1 MRIAYVDGRYLP
13 LARAVVSVLDRGFQ
27 FGDAIYEVWGVW
39 NGALLDT
46 PGHLSRLARSLAAL
60 QIATPMADGALLAV
74 LRETI
79 RRNRVRNGL
88 VYLQVSRGAPSERDH
103 AFPTQAL
110 APTMVVTARDLD
122 QSARQRRYE
131 TGVAVI
137 TMPEMRWARRD
148 IKSVNLLPNVLARQT
163 AKEAGAFEAWFVDD
177 AGLITEGTA
186 SNAWIV
192 DASGKLRTRE
202 LSNQILHGVTR
213 AALLQLALERQL
225 PVVEGGFTVEEA
237 KAAREAFI
245 SSATNPAVPV
255 ISIDGAQIGD
265 GRPGPVAIALYAA
278 YQSAAWKT

>member
-1 MRIAYVDGRYLP
+1 MRIAYVNGAYLP
-13 LARAVVSVLDRGFQ
+13 LTKAAVSVLDRGFQ
-27 FGDAIYEVWGVW
+27 FGDAIYEVWGVRG
-39 NGALLDT
+39 GALLDT

-60 QIATPMADGALLAV
+60 QIAPPMAEGPLLAV

-110 APTMVVTARDLD
+110 APTMVVTARNLD

-148 IKSVNLLPNVLARQT
+148 IKSVNLLPNVLARQA
-163 AKEAGAFEAWFVDD
+163 AKDAGAFEAWFVDD
-177 AGLITEGTA
+177 VGLITEGTA

-192 DASGKLRTRE
+192 DANGRLRTRE
-202 LSNQILHGVTR
+202 LSNRILHGVTR
-213 AALLQLALERQL
+213 AALLQLALKRQL

-255 ISIDGAQIGD
+255 ISIDGTQIGD
-265 GRPGPVAIALYAA
+265 GRPGPIASALFAA
-278 YQSAAWKT
+278 YQDAASKT